1 MIRAVKGE
9 IEFSTDNQPQAVK
22 DEMGFGIK
30 TWDDVNNTKLEG
42 IVNNL
47 KIFDR
52 RLYIRAKQTGSWLTI
67 QGTTL
72 NGTVLLAMEFS
83 NFLCARY
90 KVTPLI

>member
-1 MIRAVKGE
+1 MNFQPLVTFMWLRSKGVKETKYRGE
-9 IEFSTDNQPQAVK
+9 
-22 DEMGFGIK
+22 
-30 TWDDVNNTKLEG
+30 VNNTKLEG